1 MVIFASLTNST
12 LFESGSALG
21 RHLNV
26 HFPWSN
32 SRFYWDAGMSNQYD
46 RIEKED
52 SNYLGAWI
60 YWTLQK
66 DVELGIMRIYKN
78 GELFMEGFNKTR
90 PIGGPV
96 ESFRLGSGRLGGAW
110 WNGWVDE
117 FRIGLFIESPQSI
130 KASYLSQRPDAAV
143 NFFTAA
149 SVEGPPVILA
159 NQKGEGYANDNDHP
173 FSYFISVFPSAST
186 FFRRLGFLQELL

>member
-1 MVIFASLTNST
+1 MTVLKKRTQIT
-12 LFESGSALG
+12 
-21 RHLNV
+21 
-26 HFPWSN
+26 W
-32 SRFYWDAGMSNQYD
+32 
-46 RIEKED
+46 
-52 SNYLGAWI
+52 AWI

-90 PIGGPV
+90 PIGGTV

-117 FRIGLFIESPQSI
+117 FRIGLFIESPESI

-159 NQKGEGYANDNDHP
+159 NQKAKDMPMITIIH
-173 FSYFISVFPSAST
+173 SHIL
-186 FFRRLGFLQELL
+186 FRSFHLPPLFQRLGFLQELL